1 MGKWFTEIK
10 KIEELRQR
18 YRKLLK
24 QYHPDNEG
32 GSIEITQEINAEYDR
47 LFDILSKEKQSDG
60 ESSTYD
66 TEAENEAF
74 KSILNEII
82 NFNVEIEIIGS
93 WIWCF
98 NSYQFRSQLK
108 ELGFRYA
115 AKKKAWVWHY
125 GEYKRYHKG
134 ETDLNDIRAKYGS
147 QKVNRN
153 YKQFSLN

>member
-1 MGKWFTEIK
+1 MKWFENVK
-10 KIEELRQR
+10 KIEELRQL

-24 QYHPDNEG
+24 EHHPDNG
-32 GSIEITQEINAEYDR
+32 GDEETMKEINLEYDR
-47 LFDILSKEKQSDG
+47 VFSDLSRFSCDCEECTG
-60 ESSTYD
+60 EEQKT
-66 TEAENEAF
+66 ENEAF

-153 YKQFSLN
+153 YKQYSLN

>member
-1 MGKWFTEIK
+1 MKWFENVK
-10 KIEELRQR
+10 KIEELRQL

-24 QYHPDNEG
+24 EHHPDNG
-32 GSIEITQEINAEYDR
+32 GDEETMKEINLEYDR
-47 LFDILSKEKQSDG
+47 VFSDLSRFSSDG
-60 ESSTYD
+60 EECTGEEQK
-66 TEAENEAF
+66 TENEAF

-147 QKVNRN
+147 QKVNRK
-153 YKQFSLN
+153 YKQYSLN

>member
-1 MGKWFTEIK
+1 MKWFENVK
-10 KIEELRQR
+10 KIEELRQL

-24 QYHPDNEG
+24 EHHPDNG
-32 GSIEITQEINAEYDR
+32 GDEETMKEINLEYDR
-47 LFDILSKEKQSDG
+47 VFSDLSRFSSDSGQCTG
-60 ESSTYD
+60 EEQKT
-66 TEAENEAF
+66 ENEAF

-93 WIWCF
+93 WIWVF

-108 ELGFRYA
+108 KLGFKYA
-115 AKKKAWVWHY
+115 PKKKAWVWHY

-153 YKQFSLN
+153 YKQYSLN

>member
-1 MGKWFTEIK
+1 MKWFENVK
-10 KIEELRQR
+10 KIEELRQL

-24 QYHPDNEG
+24 EHHPDNG
-32 GSIEITQEINAEYDR
+32 GDEETMKEINLEYDR
-47 LFDILSKEKQSDG
+47 VFSDLSRFSSDG
-60 ESSTYD
+60 EECTD
-66 TEAENEAF
+66 EEQKTENEAF

-134 ETDLNDIRAKYGS
+134 ETDLNDISAKYGS

-153 YKQFSLN
+153 YKQYSLN

>member
-1 MGKWFTEIK
+1 MKWFENVK
-10 KIEELRQR
+10 KIEELRQL

-24 QYHPDNEG
+24 EHHPDNG
-32 GSIEITQEINAEYDR
+32 GDEETMKEINLEYDR
-47 LFDILSKEKQSDG
+47 VFSDLSRFSSDG
-60 ESSTYD
+60 EECTGEEQK
-66 TEAENEAF
+66 TENEAF

-93 WIWCF
+93 WIWVF

-153 YKQFSLN
+153 YKQYSLN

>member
-1 MGKWFTEIK
+1 MKWFENVK
-10 KIEELRQR
+10 KIEELRQL

-24 QYHPDNEG
+24 EHHPDNG
-32 GSIEITQEINAEYDR
+32 GDEETMKEINLEYDR
-47 LFDILSKEKQSDG
+47 VFSDLSRFSSDG
-60 ESSTYD
+60 EECTGEEQK
-66 TEAENEAF
+66 TENEAF

-108 ELGFRYA
+108 ELGFRFA
-115 AKKKAWVWHY
+115 ANKKAWVWHY

-153 YKQFSLN
+153 YKQYSLN

>member
-1 MGKWFTEIK
+1 MKWFENVK
-10 KIEELRQR
+10 KIEELRQL

-24 QYHPDNEG
+24 EHHPDNG
-32 GSIEITQEINAEYDR
+32 GDEETMKEINLEYDR
-47 LFDILSKEKQSDG
+47 VFSDLSRFSSDG
-60 ESSTYD
+60 EECTGEEQK
-66 TEAENEAF
+66 TENEEF

-153 YKQFSLN
+153 YKQYSLN

>member
-1 MGKWFTEIK
+1 MKWFENVK
-10 KIEELRQR
+10 KIEELRQL

-24 QYHPDNEG
+24 EHHPDNG
-32 GSIEITQEINAEYDR
+32 GDEETMKEINLEYDR
-47 LFDILSKEKQSDG
+47 VFSDLSRFSSDG
-60 ESSTYD
+60 EECTGEEQK
-66 TEAENEAF
+66 TENEAF

>member
-1 MGKWFTEIK
+1 MKWFENVK
-10 KIEELRQR
+10 KIEELRR
-18 YRKLLK
+18 LYRKLLK
-24 QYHPDNEG
+24 EHHPDNG
-32 GSIEITQEINAEYDR
+32 GDEETMKEINLEYDR
-47 LFDILSKEKQSDG
+47 VFSDLSRFSSDG
-60 ESSTYD
+60 EECTGEEQK
-66 TEAENEAF
+66 TENEAF

-153 YKQFSLN
+153 YKQYSLN

>member
-1 MGKWFTEIK
+1 MKWFENVK
-10 KIEELRQR
+10 KIEELRQL

-24 QYHPDNEG
+24 EHHQDNG
-32 GSIEITQEINAEYDR
+32 GDEETMKEINLEYDR
-47 LFDILSKEKQSDG
+47 VFSDLSRFSSDG
-60 ESSTYD
+60 EECTGEEQK
-66 TEAENEAF
+66 TENEAF

-153 YKQFSLN
+153 YKQYSLN

>member
-1 MGKWFTEIK
+1 MKWFENVK
-10 KIEELRQR
+10 KIEELRQL

-24 QYHPDNEG
+24 EHHPDNG
-32 GSIEITQEINAEYDR
+32 GDEETMKEINLEYDR
-47 LFDILSKEKQSDG
+47 VFSDLSRFSSDG
-60 ESSTYD
+60 EECTGEEQK
-66 TEAENEAF
+66 TENEAF

-153 YKQFSLN
+153 YKQYSLN